1 MKNLWIIMILALL
14 LLPNLVMAENE
25 SLMAEDITI
34 TPMNLTI
41 HNISIGEN
49 RTVNITIISNES
61 MYDDVAF
68 TSEYLL
74 EYSPVGKHMDPD
86 VSEIFLLIFKAPDEY
101 NRTTEELNLT
111 HVVFED
117 EVIITGHNGSVIKEL
132 GKIAVFM
139 NVTLDDLG
147 LPVRE
152 YIFKKCFIEGD
163 DEFCTEFNFTEMIKP
178 YQNITILNE
187 TVENITYNVMMPYN
201 TTKQFM
207 EEYSETLQQAADQM
221 STEREWLVRVL
232 NETINMQKTKNNQF
246 QNAFMLENYLKNPDV
261 PLWIEIAPN
270 NYLKN
275 MTGFDDQEF
284 IDAMNVLFQGN
295 KLAQKT
301 EKEIITI
308 PMQKGV
314 MTQEVQTVYL
324 ASSERVSEEEKQE
337 STKNT
342 VYLSIGIV
350 IVAILLVLF
359 YVFLWKNRVSW
370 KK

>member
-1 MKNLWIIMILALL
+1 MILALF
-14 LLPNLVMAENE
+14 LLPNPAMAENE

-74 EYSPVGKHMDPD
+74 EYSPIGKHMDPD

-101 NRTTEELNLT
+101 NRSTTELNTT
-111 HVVFED
+111 HIVFED

-139 NVTLDDLG
+139 NVTLTELG
-147 LPVRE
+147 LPERE
-152 YIFKKCFIEGD
+152 YIFKKCFIENGE
-163 DEFCTEFNFTEMIKP
+163 EFCSISNFSEMIKP
-178 YQNITILNE
+178 YQNITVINE
-187 TVENITYNVMMPYN
+187 TTENNTYNIMMPYEV
-201 TTKQFM
+201 TKQFM
-207 EEYSETLQQAADQM
+207 EEYSETLQYAADQM
-221 STEREWLVRVL
+221 STEREWIVRIL

-246 QNAFMLENYLKNPDV
+246 QNAFMLENYLKNPEV
-261 PLWIEIAPN
+261 PLWIELAPN

-275 MTGFDDQEF
+275 LTGFSDQELM
-284 IDAMNVLFQGN
+284 DAMNVLFQGN

-301 EKEIITI
+301 EKEIVTI
-308 PMQKGV
+308 PMQKGI

-337 STKNT
+337 SAKNT
-342 VYLSIGIV
+342 VYLAVGIV
-350 IVAILLVLF
+350 MMVIIIGLF
-359 YVFLWKNRVSW
+359 YAFVWKNRVSW